1 MSEKQ
6 LKGIVPA
13 FYACYDK
20 EGRINKEMVRK
31 FTRHLIKA
39 GVDGLYVGGSSGEC
53 IYQNVEDRKA
63 VLEEV
68 MKEADNE
75 IFVIAHVACNGVEDS
90 RELARHAESLG
101 VDAIA
106 AIPPIYFKVGDEGV
120 AKYWNDIS
128 AAAPSTDF
136 IIYNIPQLT
145 GVVLN
150 RNILSRML
158 QNDRVIGVK
167 NSSMAALDI
176 YDYIDASE
184 GKLFV
189 FNGPDEQ
196 LISGLAMGAVGG
208 IGGTYGLMPELYI
221 KLYRLFHENKIAEA
235 RALQYDINKMIYL
248 ACSGQGSMYAIIK
261 AALNKKYGFH
271 FNGVKAPLINKTDS
285 DNELVDK
292 IVEER
297 NQLYRKYS
305 I

>member
-1 MSEKQ
+1 MIFQQQ
-6 LKGIVPA
+6 L
-13 FYACYDK
+13 
-20 EGRINKEMVRK
+20 
-31 FTRHLIKA
+31 
-39 GVDGLYVGGSSGEC
+39 
-53 IYQNVEDRKA
+53 Q
-63 VLEEV
+63 VL
-68 MKEADNE
+68 
-75 IFVIAHVACNGVEDS
+75 
-90 RELARHAESLG
+90 
-101 VDAIA
+101 
-106 AIPPIYFKVGDEGV
+106 
-120 AKYWNDIS
+120 
-128 AAAPSTDF
+128 
-136 IIYNIPQLT
+136 IYNIPQLT

-176 YDYIDASE
+176 YDYIDASG

-221 KLYRLFHENKIAEA
+221 KLYHLFHENKIAEA

-297 NQLYRKYS
+297 NQLYRKYN

>member
-6 LKGIVPA
+6 FKGIVPA
-13 FYACYDK
+13 FYACYDQ

-31 FTRHLIKA
+31 FTRHLINA

-53 IYQNVEDRKA
+53 IYQNIEARKA

-75 IFVIAHVACNGVEDS
+75 IFIIAHVACNGVEDS
-90 RELARHAESLG
+90 KELARHAESLR

-128 AAAPSTDF
+128 TAAPNTDF

-145 GVVLN
+145 GVTLN
-150 RNILSRML
+150 RNILNRML
-158 QNDRVIGVK
+158 KNDKVVGVK
-167 NSSMAALDI
+167 NSSMATFDI
-176 YDYIDASE
+176 YDYIEGSD

-208 IGGTYGLMPELYI
+208 IGGTYGLMPELFI
-221 KLYRLFHENKIAEA
+221 KLYHLFNENKITAA
-235 RALQYDINKMIYL
+235 RALQYEINNIISM
-248 ACSGQGSMYAIIK
+248 ACAGQGSMYAIIK
-261 AALNKKYGFH
+261 AALNKKYGFN
-271 FNGVKAPLINKTDS
+271 FNGVKAPLINKADS
-285 DNELVDK
+285 DDELVDN
-292 IVEER
+292 IVEEL
-297 NQLYRKYS
+297 NQLYKKYE